1 MLQARW
7 CRYRLDFKF
16 LARTSREEMRHK
28 DTYFIKIYDSDDPGY
43 AAIGECALFKGL
55 SADGDIPSFED
66 ALSQVCADLSA
77 PLPPISA
84 IHFGVE
90 SAMAALKNTPS
101 TPWAEGR
108 EGIVIN
114 GLVWMGDRETMLA
127 RVEEKL
133 SDGFR
138 VIKLKI
144 GGIAFDDE
152 LSIIKTIRRRFSPQ
166 YLEIRLDANG
176 SFTPE
181 NALSRLEHLYHYG
194 IHSLEQPIQAG
205 QPDEMAAIC
214 RNSPID
220 IALDEELIGYRS
232 DEDMEALITHIAP
245 AYIILKP
252 ALCGGFEKSDK
263 CISIADAHGIGW
275 WATSALESNIGLYAI
290 ARWLSGKSPS
300 MPQGLG
306 TGELY
311 HNNISSPL
319 CRIGDRIYYDPV
331 KEWQIPDLPWRL

>member
-1 MLQARW
+1 MLQAQW

-16 LARTSREEMRHK
+16 LARTSREAMRHK
-28 DTYFIKIYDSDDPGY
+28 DTYFIKIYDSDDPGHV
-43 AAIGECALFKGL
+43 AIGECALFKGL
-55 SADGDIPSFED
+55 SADDTPSFED

-77 PLPPISA
+77 PLPPMSA
-84 IHFGVE
+84 IRFGVE
-90 SAMAALKNTPS
+90 SAMTSFRTVPS
-101 TPWAEGR
+101 TPWIDGR

-114 GLVWMGDRETMLA
+114 GLVWMGDRDTMLA

-152 LSIIKTIRRRFSPQ
+152 LSIIKAIRKRFSPHD
-166 YLEIRLDANG
+166 LEIRLDANA
-176 SFTPE
+176 SFTTE
-181 NALSRLEHLYHYG
+181 NALSRLERLYPYG
-194 IHSLEQPIQAG
+194 IHSLEQPIRAG
-205 QPDEMAAIC
+205 QPDEMAAVC

-220 IALDEELIGYRS
+220 IALDEELIGYRT
-232 DEDMEALITHIAP
+232 DEDMEALLSHIAP

-252 ALCGGFEKSDK
+252 ALCGGLEKSDRW
-263 CISIADAHGIGW
+263 ISIAESQGIGW

-290 ARWLSGKSPS
+290 ARWLSAKSPS

-311 HNNISSPL
+311 YNNITSPL
-319 CRIGDRIYYDPV
+319 ERCGEKLYYRPE
-331 KEWQIPDLPWRL
+331 KGWQIPDMPWRQ